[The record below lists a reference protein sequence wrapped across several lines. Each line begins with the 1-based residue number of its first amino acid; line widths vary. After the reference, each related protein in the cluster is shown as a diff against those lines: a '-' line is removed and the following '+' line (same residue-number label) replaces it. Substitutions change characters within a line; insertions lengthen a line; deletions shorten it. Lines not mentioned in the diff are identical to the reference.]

1 MPESVDR
8 SPVEG
13 EQAEQPYEPPK
24 AEEVAGEDRATT
36 AAWLQTKGG
45 GGPD

>member
-1 MPESVDR
+1 MPEPVDR
-8 SPVEG
+8 TPAQPET
-13 EQAEQPYEPPK
+13 EQPYEPPK

-45 GGPD
+45 GPRR